1 MSGQYFCV
9 VSKTLISLFMA
20 KQVNLNGCYETPF
33 EFEADQSWSQTWTLS
48 SSKLDA
54 NTKYNGLME
63 HKQQMFHTD
72 ISSQRADEI
81 IACTEL
87 RSSVQPFK
95 AEIKHTMATDVLI
108 HNDSHKL
115 YYHRLQTLDVTV
127 DVMKSKMWI
136 SKITSTQEITIP
148 EHALL

>member
-1 MSGQYFCV
+1 
-9 VSKTLISLFMA
+9 
-20 KQVNLNGCYETPF
+20 
-33 EFEADQSWSQTWTLS
+33 
-48 SSKLDA
+48 
-54 NTKYNGLME
+54 
-63 HKQQMFHTD
+63 MFHTD
-72 ISSQRADEI
+72 ITSQRADVI

-87 RSSVQPFK
+87 RSSVQPFN
-95 AEIKHTMATDVLI
+95 AEIKHTMATDVPI